1 MSTNGN
7 AKKRKLTRLEE
18 QCSKIT
24 DNKPIDEKF
33 KSTVKFFKTS
43 KAESGKRYSIARKRQ
58 TSSKKLKLKSR
69 NLAMSFVLTV
79 FMLCVLFTSNSDV
92 LSAYFTDIKNINNPF
107 SVDAEYTVTFD
118 SNTGTGTMPAQIVS
132 YNVATPLNE
141 NTFTKTDYVFTGW
154 NTSANGTGTAYA
166 PGDSITNLGDITLYA
181 QWIEAANCTITFVY
195 GNETFVGNNYI
206 NSGIPLFSSDNIHRD
221 FEVRSTISNFVVN
234 PGQDTNRNALI
245 CNQNEVGEPYP
256 GFALSY
262 REDKDIEGGKAIK
275 IQGNCTATAQV
286 MFLWG
291 KESGTI
297 VITRTDDKLYYDDN
311 NFLVDYADEVT
322 PFNAPLTFGANVDKN
337 GNPRRYSKATMSNT
351 EVKITY
357 SLSEIPTLVLP
368 TPTRIGY
375 VFKGWYTDP
384 VGGTKITT
392 PTIEQLANKKI
403 YARWAVPASTYTI
416 TFNSNG
422 GTGIMNDQDI
432 DYGVSTALNSNTFTK
447 TDAVFLGWNTA
458 ADGTG
463 THYDDE
469 EVVTDIGDK
478 TLYAEWEENQH
489 PITFFYGN
497 ESFIGNNYIDSGL
510 GLFSAANIDRDFE
523 LSLDITRFEFL
534 KNQMGNRNTILTNHY
549 ELKSPQPG
557 FSLVYRENKLGAQA
571 NRTKTK
577 EKFIEWTAPGSVVFK
592 REGTVMTFNDQL
604 LMDFANT
611 NYFPFEEHL
620 IFGTN
625 ISETGQPRR
634 YCNADL
640 ENVSLTM
647 NYTMSDFPLTSLPT
661 PTKTGYTFDG
671 WYTAATGGTQV
682 TSLSYSDYETAYNN
696 DGYYKL
702 YPHWTANP

>member
-18 QCSKIT
+18 QCPKFT
-24 DNKPIDEKF
+24 DNNPIDEKL

-43 KAESGKRYSIARKRQ
+43 TAESGKRYSMPRKR

-69 NLAMSFVLTV
+69 NLAMSFVLAV

-92 LSAYFTDIKNINNPF
+92 LSAYFTDIKNLNNPF
-107 SVDAEYTVTFD
+107 SINAEYTVTFD

-132 YNVATPLNE
+132 YNVATPLNT
-141 NTFTKTDYVFTGW
+141 NTFTKTDYVFNGW
-154 NTSANGTGTAYA
+154 NTNANGTGTAYA
-166 PGDSITNLGDITLYA
+166 PGASVTNLGDIILYA
-181 QWIEAANCTITFVY
+181 QWIESTDCTVTFVY
-195 GNETFVGNNYI
+195 GDAEFDGTNYI
-206 NSGIPLFSSDNIHRD
+206 NSGIPLFNSNNIHRD
-221 FEVRSTISNFVVN
+221 FEVKSTISNFEFFAN
-234 PGQDTNRNALI
+234 QDQGRNALI
-245 CNQNEVGEPYP
+245 CNQNEAAAPYQ
-256 GFALSY
+256 GFALTY
-262 REDKDIEGGKAIK
+262 RTDNNVSGIK
-275 IQGNCTATAQV
+275 IQANCTSTGQA
-286 MFLWG
+286 MELWG

-297 VITRTDDKLYYDDN
+297 VFTRTDEKLYYDGN
-311 NFLVDYADEVT
+311 NFLVDFTNLVT
-322 PFNAPLTFGANVDKN
+322 PFNAPLSFGANIDKN
-337 GNPRRYSKATMSNT
+337 GNPRRYSKATMSDM
-351 EVKITY
+351 EIKITY
-357 SLSEIPTLVLP
+357 SLSEIPNLVLP
-368 TPTRIGY
+368 TPTKTGY
-375 VFKGWYTDP
+375 IFDGWYTSA

-403 YARWAVPASTYTI
+403 YAHWIDPSVSYII
-416 TFNSNG
+416 TFNGNG
-422 GTGIMNDQDI
+422 GIGTMNSQII
-432 DYGVSTALNSNTFTK
+432 DYGIPTALNSNTFTK

-458 ADGTG
+458 ANGTG

-478 TLYAEWEENQH
+478 TLYAEWEENPH

-510 GLFSAANIDRDFE
+510 GLFSTANINRDFI

-534 KNQMGNRNTILTNHY
+534 ESQMGNRNTILTNHY
-549 ELKSPQPG
+549 ELKNPQPG

-592 REGTVMTFNDQL
+592 REGTVMTFNNQL

-611 NYFPFEEHL
+611 NHFPFEEHL

-640 ENVSLTM
+640 ENISLTM
-647 NYTMSDFPLTSLPT
+647 NYTVSEFPITSLPT
-661 PTKTGYTFDG
+661 PTRTGYTFDG

-682 TSLSYSDYETAYNN
+682 TSLSYSDYETAFNN
-696 DGYYKL
+696 DGYYRL

>member
-7 AKKRKLTRLEE
+7 AKKRKITRLEE

-24 DNKPIDEKF
+24 DNKPIDEKI

-43 KAESGKRYSIARKRQ
+43 KAESGKRYSMARKKQ

-69 NLAMSFVLTV
+69 NLAMSFVLAV

-118 SNTGTGTMPAQIVS
+118 SNTGTGTMPDQIVS
-132 YNVATPLNE
+132 YNVTTPLNA

-154 NTSANGTGTAYA
+154 NTKANGTGTAYA
-166 PGDSITNLGDITLYA
+166 PGASITNLGDIILYA
-181 QWIEAANCTITFVY
+181 QWIESTNCTVTFVY
-195 GNETFVGNNYI
+195 GDTTFVGNNYI
-206 NSGIPLFSSDNIHRD
+206 NSGIPLFSADNIHRD
-221 FEVRSTISNFVVN
+221 FEVKSTISNFVFN
-234 PGQDTNRNALI
+234 PGQDNKRNTLI
-245 CNQNEVGEPYP
+245 CNQNEVAAPYP
-256 GFALSY
+256 GFALSH
-262 REDKDIEGGKAIK
+262 RDEECIK

-286 MFLWG
+286 VFPWG

-311 NFLVDYADEVT
+311 NFLVDYDNSVT
-322 PFNAPLTFGANVDKN
+322 PFNAPLTFGANLSQN
-337 GNPRRYSKATMSNT
+337 GNPRRYSKATMSDI

-368 TPTRIGY
+368 TPTKTGL
-375 VFKGWYTDP
+375 VFTGWYTEA

-392 PTIEQLANKKI
+392 PTVEQLANKKI
-403 YARWAVPASTYTI
+403 YAHWVDPSVSYII

-422 GTGIMNDQDI
+422 GTGTMSNQLI
-432 DYGVSTALNSNTFTK
+432 DYGVPTALTSNTYTK
-447 TDAVFLGWNTA
+447 TDAFFQGWNTA
-458 ADGTG
+458 ANGSG

-469 EVVTDIGDK
+469 ETVTDLGDI
-478 TLYAEWEENQH
+478 TLYAEWNENPH
-489 PITFFYGN
+489 PVTFFYGD
-497 ESFIGNNYIDSGL
+497 ESFVGNNYIDSGI
-510 GLFSAANIDRDFE
+510 GLFSTANIARDFE
-523 LSLDITRFEFL
+523 LSLDITRFSILESYD
-534 KNQMGNRNTILTNHY
+534 RNTILTNHY
-549 ELKSPQPG
+549 EKKSPNPG
-557 FSLVYRENKLGAQA
+557 ISFVYRDKALGAQA
-571 NRTKTK
+571 NRTKLK
-577 EKFIEWTAPGSVVFK
+577 ESFITWNQVPGTIEFK
-592 REGTVMTFNDQL
+592 REGTVVTFNNQL

-611 NYFPFEEHL
+611 NNFPFEEHL

-625 ISETGQPRR
+625 ISENGQPRR
-634 YCNADL
+634 YCDADVA
-640 ENVSLTM
+640 NVSLTLE
-647 NYTMSDFPLTSLPT
+647 YTQSDFPLTSLPT
-661 PTKTGYTFDG
+661 PTRTGYTFDG

-682 TSLSYSDYETAYNN
+682 TSLSFSDYETAYNN

>member
-1 MSTNGN
+1 MSTTGN
-7 AKKRKLTRLEE
+7 TKKRKRTRLEE
-18 QCSKIT
+18 QCLKLMSKKTIG
-24 DNKPIDEKF
+24 EKVEN
-33 KSTVKFFKTS
+33 TIKFFKTS
-43 KAESGKRYSIARKRQ
+43 NVESGKRYIAPRKRSPETRGINVQ
-58 TSSKKLKLKSR
+58 TR
-69 NLAMSFVLTV
+69 NVGISFVLAV
-79 FMLCVLFTSNSDV
+79 FMLCAILTANSEA
-92 LSAYFTDIKNINNPF
+92 LSAYFTDIKNASNPF
-107 SVDAEYTVTFD
+107 SVNAEYTVTFD

-132 YNVATPLNE
+132 YNVATPLNA
-141 NTFTKTDYVFTGW
+141 NTFTKTDYVFNGW
-154 NTSANGTGTAYA
+154 NTNANGTGTAYA
-166 PGDSITNLGDITLYA
+166 PGASITNLGDIILYA
-181 QWIEAANCTITFVY
+181 QWIESTNCTVTFVY
-195 GNETFVGNNYI
+195 GDETFDGSNYI
-206 NSGIPLFSSDNIHRD
+206 VSGIPLFSSNNIHRD
-221 FEVRSTISNFVVN
+221 FEIRSTISNFTMN
-234 PGQDTNRNALI
+234 PGQNNSRNVFI
-245 CNQNEVGEPYP
+245 CNQNEARDPYP
-256 GFALSY
+256 GFAMSY
-262 REDKDIEGGKAIK
+262 REDQEGNGIK
-275 IQGNCTATAQV
+275 IQGNCTSTGQAMV
-286 MFLWG
+286 FWG
-291 KESGTI
+291 KESGTV

-311 NFLVDYADEVT
+311 NFLVDFANLVT
-322 PFNAPLTFGANVDKN
+322 PFNAPLSFGANLDQN
-337 GNPRRYSKATMSNT
+337 GNPRRFAKVTMSDT

-368 TPTRIGY
+368 TPTRVGY

-403 YARWAVPASTYTI
+403 YARWAVPTSTYTI

-432 DYGVSTALNSNTFTK
+432 DYGVSTALNSNTYTK

-478 TLYAEWEENQH
+478 TLYAEWEENPH

-534 KNQMGNRNTILTNHY
+534 KNQIGNRNTILTNHY

-592 REGTVMTFNDQL
+592 REGTVVTFNDQL